1 MTNINGI
8 AQNFGDI
15 LFSIL
20 IGDKTLYIFA
30 NDYNITE
37 QGFLVLSHF
46 VIKPTIITKWNM
58 ITECDPETQEE
69 YAVLYMHV

>member
-1 MTNINGI
+1 MTNINET

-30 NDYNITE
+30 NDYDITE
-37 QGFLVLSHF
+37 KGFLVLSHF
-46 VIKPTIITKWNM
+46 GNKPTVITKWDM

-69 YAVLYMHV
+69 CAVLYMHV

>member
-1 MTNINGI
+1 MTNINEN

-37 QGFLVLSHF
+37 QGFLVLLHSGN
-46 VIKPTIITKWNM
+46 KPTVITKWDM